1 MVSPDGFPS
10 SRPGGHYQ
18 GGSPVHRRP
27 GTSLSR
33 KSGAAAAPTSPA
45 PTVRQYRRQ
54 AARPAQ
60 GAHSVKQR
68 HRASKHSETSTRPPR
83 SGRSQITETLPEV
96 SASHQR
102 SPTSA
107 GRGLNLYRLQSDAA
121 GQRLTGPRS
130 LNQRV
135 PGSKHPQRSNHHCT
149 SATHPYDIA
158 WPTKAPADRKP
169 ANG

>member
-1 MVSPDGFPS
+1 MNVIGGFVFVGLDVVARVQSSSSSFLLSVAPSASRTPQTSPPRPTQRPAFMRPRSMVSPDGFPS

-45 PTVRQYRRQ
+45 PTVRQHRRQ

-83 SGRSQITETLPEV
+83 SGRLQITATRRR
-96 SASHQR
+96 SAQVTR
-102 SPTSA
+102 
-107 GRGLNLYRLQSDAA
+107 GR
-121 GQRLTGPRS
+121 P
-130 LNQRV
+130 
-135 PGSKHPQRSNHHCT
+135 HPQVG
-149 SATHPYDIA
+149 D
-158 WPTKAPADRKP
+158 
-169 ANG
+169 